1 MKFFF
6 KLAKNPK
13 KLKKT
18 ISKIFHEHLKLCNG
32 IKSFVNFKAKAK
44 AVNSFA
50 SKKNYN
56 HRQKRYYR
64 NF

>member
-13 KLKKT
+13 KFKKT

-44 AVNSFA
+44 AVNTFA
-50 SKKNYN
+50 SKK
-56 HRQKRYYR
+56 KL
-64 NF
+64 